1 MTSAL
6 VQKPFT
12 VLVEGNIGCGKTT
25 FLQHFSEVGLSV
37 ILKKTLMGP
46 PRPFIKFLH
55 ASRVTI
61 KLSSVLAV
69 DK

>member
-37 ILKKTLMGP
+37 ISKKTLMGP
-46 PRPFIKFLH
+46 PSAIYQVFTCIPCNNKVEF
-55 ASRVTI
+55 S
-61 KLSSVLAV
+61 LSS
-69 DK
+69 